1 MLLQNVRF
9 FYFLLNRVK
18 CISGSST
25 VTCTLYFRIYTH
37 VGLGKGHEH
46 TYTRGVWIY
55 TRGSGEGHG
64 TRAYLHTC
72 GSGEGHEQAAFQLQ
86 SAWEDEAHALFPVGL
101 LHVMYSHTWFSIHIR
116 SGKTYFNFSLYIQF
130 PQVLNVSYTP
140 LQFKPQTMYLVIKIS
155 Q

>member
-18 CISGSST
+18 CISGSSI
-25 VTCTLYFRIYTH
+25 VTCTLYFHIYTCGFWEGTWACLYTWGLGTWDMSTFTR
-37 VGLGKGHEH
+37 VGLGRGMGHEH
-46 TYTRGVWIY
+46 VYTR
-55 TRGSGEGHG
+55 E
-64 TRAYLHTC
+64 
-72 GSGEGHEQAAFQLQ
+72 SGEGHEQAAFQLQ

-116 SGKTYFNFSLYIQF
+116 FGKTYFNFSLYIQF

-140 LQFKPQTMYLVIKIS
+140 LQFKP
-155 Q
+155 